1 MCHIAQTFSEPR
13 SICAQVNAVP
23 NALLV
28 LIGSI
33 QHGSCTIQP
42 SKIQF
47 SPDELIDMVNRCS
60 LNRLHQFGSFLSS
73 HLRIAR
79 HSPKFLAYLKS
90 MDTVVTTGLPLPQED
105 EDFAYQNNLKLLVS
119 LIRPHLSH
127 LMFTLINQ
135 NLFGSTECGAM
146 LLSQRSSGPEA
157 RFLSPM
163 KGTKYGF
170 FPISSS
176 SKKENGYVSANS
188 QLLELVILADSP
200 DCPHPSLRKPDGHFH
215 TGDLFLLARPGQY
228 VSRGRDDDW
237 IKSLNS
243 LRCDTRAIEENLRAT
258 CGDLVDE
265 CIVVGTGRPSPAL
278 FVEPK
283 VTMDEEKLKR
293 EIMRRTREFHSR
305 RYLHEQ
311 ITDPELVIV
320 VESKELPRTAVSG
333 LSFH

>member
-1 MCHIAQTFSEPR
+1 
-13 SICAQVNAVP
+13 
-23 NALLV
+23 
-28 LIGSI
+28 
-33 QHGSCTIQP
+33 
-42 SKIQF
+42 
-47 SPDELIDMVNRCS
+47 
-60 LNRLHQFGSFLSS
+60 
-73 HLRIAR
+73 
-79 HSPKFLAYLKS
+79 
-90 MDTVVTTGLPLPQED
+90 
-105 EDFAYQNNLKLLVS
+105 
-119 LIRPHLSH
+119 
-127 LMFTLINQ
+127 
-135 NLFGSTECGAM
+135 M

-157 RFLSPM
+157 RFLSPL

-170 FPISSS
+170 FPISSGS
-176 SKKENGYVSANS
+176 TMESGYVSANS

-243 LRCDTRAIEENLRAT
+243 LRCGTRAIEENLRAT

-283 VTMDEEKLKR
+283 VNMDEEKLKR
-293 EIMRRTREFHSR
+293 EIVRRTREFHSR

-320 VESKELPRTAVSG
+320 VKSKELPRTAVCTDLFSPCKTTILINYTDQG
-333 LSFH
+333 QYQA